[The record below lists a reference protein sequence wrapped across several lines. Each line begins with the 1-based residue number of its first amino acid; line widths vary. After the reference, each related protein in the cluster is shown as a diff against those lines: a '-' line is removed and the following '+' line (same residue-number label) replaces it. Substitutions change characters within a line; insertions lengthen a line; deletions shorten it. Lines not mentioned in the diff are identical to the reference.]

1 MENKLLFG
9 LFALVFLVQIPFVF
23 SYNCTEVPSAVYDLC
38 YEVNASGIS
47 SWEKNVIIN
56 TIVESYVN
64 PPEDP
69 PRPEISICEIE
80 GIEIKTD
87 KLKYKNGEEIKV
99 SVFSGGRQ
107 VKLEYSG
114 RIRYTNS
121 EAIFTAEYPYNK
133 ITATYDCLTVQKV
146 IYPQERDRFKIIADL
161 TIFGF
166 LNIFF
171 YKVLTKGWRKIY
183 GL

>member
-9 LFALVFLVQIPFVF
+9 LFALVFLVQTPFVS

-38 YEVNASGIS
+38 YEINASSVS
-47 SWEKNVIIN
+47 SWEKNTLIN
-56 TIVESYVN
+56 IIVESYVN

-69 PRPEISICEIE
+69 PRPEIPVCEVS

-87 KLKYKNGEEIKV
+87 KLKYKNGEEIRV
-99 SVFSGGRQ
+99 SVFSQGRQ
-107 VKLEYSG
+107 VELEYAGQIKYS
-114 RIRYTNS
+114 NS
-121 EAIFTAEYPYNK
+121 ETTFEAEYPHNK

-146 IYPQERDRFKIIADL
+146 IYPQEKDRFKTVADL
-161 TIFGF
+161 TLFGF
-166 LNIFF
+166 LNVFF
-171 YKVLTKGWRKIY
+171 FKVITKCVGKVY